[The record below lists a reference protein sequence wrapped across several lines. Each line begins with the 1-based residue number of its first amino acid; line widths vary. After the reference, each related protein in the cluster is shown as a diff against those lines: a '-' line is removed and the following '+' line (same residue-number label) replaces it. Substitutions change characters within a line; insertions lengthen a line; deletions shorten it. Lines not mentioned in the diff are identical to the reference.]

1 MNERRALALLAQG
14 REDGL
19 AWIIDQYT
27 PYVSAIVW
35 NIVGQTMTFRDM
47 EEVTSDVF
55 VTLWRNRE
63 KPRPG
68 QLKGYLGS
76 IARSR
81 AINKLRQAGQELS
94 LEENILALPENG
106 PEVVA
111 EGKERRQAVR
121 QAVAAMGPPDR
132 EIFVR
137 YYYYCQT
144 AGEIARHVNLSAVAV
159 RQRLKRGRD
168 RLRDELTKGGAID
181 EAAYN

>member
-1 MNERRALALLAQG
+1 MNEKKALALLAQG

-35 NIVGQTMTFRDM
+35 NIVGQAMTLQDM

-55 VTLWRNRE
+55 VTLWRNGE
-63 KPRPG
+63 KPKPG

-81 AINKLRQAGQELS
+81 AINKLRQAGYELE
-94 LEENILALPENG
+94 LEENTLALPENG
-106 PEVVA
+106 PEA
-111 EGKERRQAVR
+111 ITEDRERREAVR
-121 QAVAAMGPPDR
+121 KAVASMGPPDK

-144 AGEIARHVNLSAVAV
+144 AGEIARHVDMNAAAV
-159 RQRLKRGRD
+159 RQRLKRGRE
-168 RLRDELTKGGAID
+168 RLRSVLTKGGALD
-181 EAAYN
+181 EAAYY